1 MLDFEKKYWSNG
13 ISNVIGI
20 DEVGRGPL
28 CGPVVS
34 AAVVFPAGL
43 EIPEINDSKKLSPKK
58 RAKLYDVITKEAIS
72 IGLGV
77 VHEDQIDQ
85 INILNA
91 TILSMKKAVDA
102 LTVSADIL
110 LVDGNLKKISTINQE
125 SIVKGDSK
133 SQSIA
138 AASIIAKVTRDRMM
152 EQYDKVFPGYGFSR
166 NMGYGTREHIDA
178 LKDLSS
184 TPIHRQSFKPVS
196 TYMPTF
202 KDIKDIPK
210 LSVQIAAAKLVQSGH
225 QILSL
230 NYEDS
235 DIHILSSKDNDYHG
249 FILNDDKEGIKKNE
263 ETIKVKAIASLKE
276 LLSKKDTT
284 HSIIISVISVQLS
297 KDKPKVI
304 FKNI

>member
-1 MLDFEKKYWSNG
+1 MLDFEKKYWSKG
-13 ISNVIGI
+13 VSNVAGV

-34 AAVVFPAGL
+34 AAVVFPVDL

-58 RAKLYDVITKEAIS
+58 RAKLYDVITKEATS
-72 IGLGV
+72 IGIGV

-91 TILSMKKAVDA
+91 TILSMKKAVDG
-102 LTVSADIL
+102 LDVPADVL

-125 SIVKGDSK
+125 SIIKGDSK

-166 NMGYGTREHIDA
+166 NKGYGTREHFDA
-178 LKDLSS
+178 LKDLFS

-196 TYMPTF
+196 SYMPTF
-202 KDIKDIPK
+202 KDIKNISK
-210 LSVQIAAAKLVQSGH
+210 LSVQIAAAKLVQGGH
-225 QILSL
+225 QILNL
-230 NYEDS
+230 TYEGS
-235 DIHILSSKDNDYHG
+235 DIHILSSMDNDFYG
-249 FILNDDKEGIKKNE
+249 FILNNDTEWIKKNQK
-263 ETIKVKAIASLKE
+263 TIKVRAIASLKE

-284 HSIIISVISVQLS
+284 HSINISVISVQLS

>member
-1 MLDFEKKYWSNG
+1 MLDFEKKYWSTG
-13 ISNVIGI
+13 VSNVVGI

-28 CGPVVS
+28 CGPVIA

-58 RAKLYDVITKEAIS
+58 RAELYEIITKEATS

-85 INILNA
+85 MNILNA

-102 LTVSADIL
+102 LEVSADLL
-110 LVDGNLKKISTINQE
+110 LVDGNLKKISTIKQQ
-125 SIVKGDSK
+125 SIIKGDSK

-152 EQYDKVFPGYGFSR
+152 EQYDKVFPGYGLSR
-166 NMGYGTREHIDA
+166 NMGYGTREHMDA

-202 KDIKDIPK
+202 KDIDNISK
-210 LSVQIAAAKLVQSGH
+210 LSVQIAAAKLIQSGH
-225 QILSL
+225 QILNL
-230 NYEDS
+230 DYETS
-235 DIHILSSKDNDYHG
+235 DVHILSSKDNDYYG

-263 ETIKVKAIASLKE
+263 ETIKVKAIASLKK

-284 HSIIISVISVQLS
+284 HSVNISVISVQFS
-297 KDKPKVI
+297 KNKPKVI